1 MIARSTNP
9 LAGTA
14 PVSWTQNK
22 TKRNGRFAPLLA
34 PEAIGVSEADTSAHD
49 CTMSAYRGNASA
61 PAQDEVCVCSVISV
75 MATVRDRVGSPPPPP
90 RSVLTPTSP
99 SPPRS
104 FTNKSRL
111 RVCKLH
117 PVGVTG
123 ATASVGQVLPFR
135 LALWPNVCGKNEH
148 IKKKYPP
155 KIVNE
160 KNDICFQSVR

>member
-9 LAGTA
+9 LALPT

-75 MATVRDRVGSPPPPP
+75 MATVRDRVGPLPPPPP
-90 RSVLTPTSP
+90 PNPRSFHTPTFP
-99 SPPRS
+99 SPPPA
-104 FTNKSRL
+104 FPNKSRL
-111 RVCKLH
+111 KACKLH

-135 LALWPNVCGKNEH
+135 FFFGLMSVGGKKN
-148 IKKKYPP
+148 KK
-155 KIVNE
+155 N
-160 KNDICFQSVR
+160 NN